1 MKNLSAVLSIIL
13 LFFLISCKKETA
25 KKQEDMSIVNS
36 ANDSIN
42 QEIIRS
48 LGEVLTPETKIKI
61 ANWTDYLE
69 ADEFIEN
76 FYAMSAYD
84 VLNNAEVL
92 KGITQVLKDS
102 IKDEQF
108 KKVGIKTRLNVLHN
122 SALRLVDMSKIPT
135 ISTMEV
141 NQETQNML
149 EAFSSLNAKLNNI
162 TNQEL
167 LEAQVKEIETILTDK
182 N

>member
-1 MKNLSAVLSIIL
+1 MKNLNVVLSIIL
-13 LFFLISCKKETA
+13 LFFLISCKKETI

-42 QEIIRS
+42 QETIRS
-48 LGEVLTPETKIKI
+48 LGEVLTPATKMKI

-84 VLNNAEVL
+84 VLNNADALE
-92 KGITQVLKDS
+92 GIAQVLKDS

-108 KKVGIKTRLNVLHN
+108 KKIGITSRLNVLHN
-122 SALRLVDMSKIPT
+122 SVLRLVDMSKIPN
-135 ISTMEV
+135 ISTKEV

-167 LEAQVKEIETILTDK
+167 LEAKVKGIETILPDK